1 MRVLD
6 AAIAEEQWELV
17 SLYLLVGMLKSTLSI
32 PEEAL
37 PGLLEV
43 LEGESDG

>member
-1 MRVLD
+1 MKVLD

-17 SLYLLVGMLKSTLSI
+17 SLYLLVGMLKSTLSV

-43 LEGESDG
+43 LEGEFDE